1 MNIHDLVTEH
11 FGLFV
16 EHFGM
21 SDELYS
27 LNCEHLG
34 KNSVL
39 HTLFTTIV
47 CLGSPTDGWRTVGF
61 TPTALYFSFSTTPGS
76 SRVLNTEECEFL

>member
-1 MNIHDLVTEH
+1 MNIHDLVTEQ

-34 KNSVL
+34 KNSVVVS
-39 HTLFTTIV
+39 FTTIIG
-47 CLGSPTDGWRTVGF
+47 LGSSTDGGRTFCF

-76 SRVLNTEECEFL
+76 SRALNTEECEFL

>member
-1 MNIHDLVTEH
+1 MNIHDLVTEQ

-16 EHFGM
+16 EHFGT

-34 KNSVL
+34 KNSVVAF
-39 HTLFTTIV
+39 FTTII
-47 CLGSPTDGWRTVGF
+47 CLGSPTDGGRTGCF
-61 TPTALYFSFSTTPGS
+61 TPTAQYFSFSTTPGS
-76 SRVLNTEECEFL
+76 SRALNTEECESL